1 MDFSTVKAIT
11 IPEGVVTK
19 IEVGGSVI
27 WQQPK
32 AGITN
37 LIDQAIFKYKQRY
50 SLSSKKFSGNTTG
63 TAVIIPVPVGVT
75 NITLRFKGFTKHGSY
90 PNIYG
95 GTSADAFSVDFGAL
109 PVEDSN
115 GVTTKQFTK
124 ESEISYIVFNALG
137 TDASVFTD
145 AIITINEEIP

>member
-1 MDFSTVKAIT
+1 MVLSTVKAIT

-19 IEVGGSVI
+19 IEAGGSVI

-50 SLSSKKFSGNTTG
+50 SLSGGSFKSNTSG
-63 TAVIIPVPVGVT
+63 TAVIVPVPIGVT
-75 NITLRFKGFTKHGSY
+75 NITLRFKGFARFNSY
-90 PNIYG
+90 PEIYG
-95 GTSADAFSVDFGAL
+95 GTSQTAFTVNLGSL
-109 PVEDSN
+109 PTADSN
-115 GVTTKQFTK
+115 GITTKQFTK
-124 ESEISYIVFNALG
+124 GSEISYIVFNATG
-137 TDASVFTD
+137 TTESTFTD